1 MRENVE
7 VENVQTQKDTADP
20 MAAIRNILEASSDGG
35 QGSML
40 KAFKTFRR
48 KADSLDNKID
58 FEEFAHG
65 PGHPGA
71 IKRP

>member
-1 MRENVE
+1 MRENAE
-7 VENVQTQKDTADP
+7 AENVQTQEETADP

-65 PGHPGA
+65 PGQPGA
-71 IKRP
+71 VERP